1 MTYSLA
7 QIVRRSGVSVD
18 TVRYYQSHGLLHRP
32 KHKGRNAFYDDSHIE
47 RLRLIRSLSKRG
59 FSLKVIAAFVSN
71 SVKLDSDDALREAVE
86 EAAEPRYSSAEMARQ
101 LGIPRSLL
109 GLVERCGLAESLEQE
124 NGAVCYSEADL
135 RVARA
140 GAKLLDH
147 KFPVAKLLAL
157 AIKHDRAARKTADE
171 AIDLFNEYVRKRGS
185 ALGGEDVEAVA
196 GVFRELLPTVTS
208 LVAHHFQRL
217 LIGRALQRLKR
228 NGESEAFEVARKTLS
243 ELRLRP
249 RLS

>member
-1 MTYSLA
+1 MTYSLV

-18 TVRYYQSHGLLHRP
+18 TVRYYQSQGLLHSP
-32 KHKGRNAFYDDSHIE
+32 EHKGRNAFYDDSHIE

-59 FSLKVIAAFVSN
+59 FSLKVIGAFLSK
-71 SVKLDSDDALREAVE
+71 SVRIDSDEALREAVE
-86 EAAEPRYSSAEMARQ
+86 AAAEPRYSSAEMARQ

-109 GLVERCGLAESLEQE
+109 ELVERCGLAESLEHE
-124 NGAVCYSEADL
+124 NGSVCYSEADL
-135 RVARA
+135 RAARA
-140 GAKLLDH
+140 AATLLDH

-171 AIDLFNEYVRKRGS
+171 AIDLFNDYVRKRG
-185 ALGGEDVEAVA
+185 AARGGEDVEAVA

-228 NGESEAFEVARKTLS
+228 SGETETLQVARKAVS
-243 ELRLRP
+243 DMRP
-249 RLS
+249 RLRLP

>member
-18 TVRYYQSHGLLHRP
+18 TVRYYQSQGLLHSP
-32 KHKGRNAFYDDSHIE
+32 EHKGRNAFYDDSHIE

-59 FSLKVIAAFVSN
+59 FSLKVIAAFISR

-109 GLVERCGLAESLEQE
+109 DLVERCGLAESLEQE
-124 NGAVCYSEADL
+124 NGSVSYSEADL

-140 GAKLLDH
+140 AAKLLDH
-147 KFPVAKLLAL
+147 RFPVAKLLAL

-171 AIDLFNEYVRKRGS
+171 AIDLFNEYVRKRG
-185 ALGGEDVEAVA
+185 AARGGEDVAAVA

-228 NGESEAFEVARKTLS
+228 SGESETFEVARKS
-243 ELRLRP
+243 VSDLRMRS
-249 RLS
+249 RLP

>member
-1 MTYSLA
+1 MKYSLA
-7 QIVRRSGVSVD
+7 QIVRMSGQSVD
-18 TVRYYQSHGLLHRP
+18 TVRYYQSRGLLHRP
-32 KHKGRNAFYDDSHIE
+32 EREGRNALYDDIHLE

-59 FSLKVIAAFVSN
+59 FSLKVIGAFVSK
-71 SVKLDSDDALREAVE
+71 SVRLDSDEALRAAVE
-86 EAAEPRYSSAEMARQ
+86 EVAEPRYTGAEMAGL

-109 GLVERCGLAESLEQE
+109 DLVERCGLAESLEQE
-124 NGAVCYSEADL
+124 NGSVCYSEADL

-140 GAKLLDH
+140 AARLLDY

-171 AIDLFNEYVRKRGS
+171 AINLFNDYVRKRKAARGD
-185 ALGGEDVEAVA
+185 EDVEAVA
-196 GVFRELLPTVTS
+196 QVFRELLPTVTS

-228 NGESEAFEVARKTLS
+228 RGETETLEVARKAVS
-243 ELRLRP
+243 DMRP
-249 RLS
+249 RLRLS

>member
-7 QIVRRSGVSVD
+7 QMVRISSLSVD
-18 TVRYYQSHGLLHRP
+18 TVRYYQSKGLLHSP
-32 KHKGRNAFYDDSHIE
+32 EHKGRNAFYDDSHIE

-59 FSLKVIAAFVSN
+59 FSLKVIGAFLSK
-71 SVKLDSDDALREAVE
+71 SVRVDSDEALREAVE
-86 EAAEPRYSSAEMARQ
+86 AAAEPCYTGAEMAGL
-101 LGIPRSLL
+101 LGIPRSLFD
-109 GLVERCGLAESLEQE
+109 LVERCGLVESLERE
-124 NGAVCYSEADL
+124 DGSVRYSEADL
-135 RVARA
+135 RAARGA
-140 GAKLLDH
+140 AKLLDY

-171 AIDLFNEYVRKRGS
+171 AIDLFNDYVRKRGS
-185 ALGGEDVEAVA
+185 ARGGEDVEAVA

-228 NGESEAFEVARKTLS
+228 SGETETLEVARKAVS
-243 ELRLRP
+243 DMRP
-249 RLS
+249 RLRLP

>member
-7 QIVRRSGVSVD
+7 RIVRMSGLSVD
-18 TVRYYQSHGLLHRP
+18 TVRYYQSQGILPRP
-32 KHKGRNAFYDDSHIE
+32 GRRGRNAVYDDSHVE

-71 SVKLDSDDALREAVE
+71 SVKLDSDDALRMAVE
-86 EAAEPRYSSAEMARQ
+86 EAAEPRYSSAEMARH

-109 GLVERCGLAESLEQE
+109 DLVERCGLAESLERE
-124 NGAVCYSEADL
+124 NGAVRYSEADL

-140 GAKLLDH
+140 GAKLLEH
-147 KFPVAKLLAL
+147 KFPVAKLMAL
-157 AIKHDRAARKTADE
+157 AIRHDRAARKTADE
-171 AIDLFNEYVRKRGS
+171 AIDLFNECVRKRGS
-185 ALGGEDVEAVA
+185 ARGGEDVEAVA
-196 GVFRELLPTVTS
+196 EVFRELLPAVTS

-249 RLS
+249 RLA